1 MVSCDVSGTSDPPEA
16 TGPGGGPL
24 KAGPGG
30 GSLRVDPDGALK
42 SGPEGISS
50 PPFRPQAE
58 RLSAAT
64 ATIPNR
70 TVRRQKAKDTLPL
83 EEIIRQDL
91 SCVIYFGSLRRDT
104 PHPQS
109 ATTRRGA
116 FGEHC

>member
-1 MVSCDVSGTSDPPEA
+1 MTGIGLPTS
-16 TGPGGGPL
+16 PGGGPL
-24 KAGPGG
+24 EAGPGG

-70 TVRRQKAKDTLPL
+70 TVRRQKAKDTPTKK
-83 EEIIRQDL
+83 
-91 SCVIYFGSLRRDT
+91 S
-104 PHPQS
+104 S
-109 ATTRRGA
+109 ARTKAVSTISAR
-116 FGEHC
+116 